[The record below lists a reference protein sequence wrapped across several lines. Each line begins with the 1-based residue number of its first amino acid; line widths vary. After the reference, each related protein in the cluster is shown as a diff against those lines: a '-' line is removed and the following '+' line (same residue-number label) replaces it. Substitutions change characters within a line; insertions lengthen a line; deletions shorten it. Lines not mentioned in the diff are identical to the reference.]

1 MMSPPTAYLYNLNS
15 EERMS
20 DLVLK
25 KQTVW
30 LLTMLSLVAV
40 LGVYFFTPDGPAEHE
55 MALVSDDEEALEDFE
70 GDLWEQFLEEN
81 PDSAVVVEEWEEDEG
96 STEESTEEA
105 PAKGEGEEGPPAEE
119 DPSEEEPPADEET
132 NEETEVSA
140 DASDSS
146 DWFSALR
153 IQREEN
159 RSETREHYTDVLAS
173 SDATTEEKNDAQ
185 EERENLQ
192 TIADMEHTLEQ
203 KIQSQGYNDV
213 IVMSEADEVR
223 ILVEAEELS
232 RTEVVEINRIASE
245 ELGERPVSVGYHY
258 DENETG

>member
-1 MMSPPTAYLYNLNS
+1 M
-15 EERMS
+15 
-20 DLVLK
+20 VLK

-55 MALVSDDEEALEDFE
+55 TDLVSDEEASLEEFE

-81 PDSAVVVEEWEEDEG
+81 PDSAVVVEEWEEDGESEE
-96 STEESTEEA
+96 STEEAPAGGEEDGESEESTEEA
-105 PAKGEGEEGPPAEE
+105 PAKGEEDEETPADE
-119 DPSEEEPPADEET
+119 DAPSEEET
-132 NEETEVSA
+132 NEDAEVSA

-159 RSETREHYTDVLAS
+159 RSETREQYTDVLAS
-173 SDATTEEKNDAQ
+173 SDTTTEEKNEAQ
-185 EERENLQ
+185 EERERLQ
-192 TIADMEHTLEQ
+192 SIADQEHTLEQ
-203 KIQSQGYNDV
+203 TIQSQGYNDV

-223 ILVEAEELS
+223 ILVESEELS

-245 ELGERPVSVGYHY
+245 ELGERPVSVGYHF

>member
-1 MMSPPTAYLYNLNS
+1 M
-15 EERMS
+15 
-20 DLVLK
+20 VLK

-55 MALVSDDEEALEDFE
+55 TALVSDEEESLEEFE

-81 PDSAVVVEEWEEDEG
+81 PDSAVVVEEWEEDGEP
-96 STEESTEEA
+96 EESTEEA
-105 PAKGEGEEGPPAEE
+105 PAKGEE
-119 DPSEEEPPADEET
+119 EEEPPADEDAPSD
-132 NEETEVSA
+132 EETSEDVEVSA

-173 SDATTEEKNDAQ
+173 SDATTEEKNEAQ
-185 EERENLQ
+185 EERERLQ
-192 TIADMEHTLEQ
+192 SIADQEHALEQ
-203 KIQSQGYNDV
+203 TIQSQGYNDV

-245 ELGERPVSVGYHY
+245 ELGERPVSVGYHF